1 MDAYGASRDRVVLLT
16 HEFWQRRY
24 RGIADIVGRSVR
36 LSRPEYLGGGD
47 EAYRVIGVL
56 ASDTWLFWKDFDVVL
71 PMQAELAR
79 VSDASLGLF
88 ERTVGRTTTGASLW
102 SARSSAPILLERIRM
117 AGSSQPP
124 ASLSVSALQ
133 DAIFADLRPQLTV
146 VLWLA
151 VMVFSLA
158 GINVVISTIAQAAE
172 QTRGT
177 AIRLAVG
184 ASYARLLGDT
194 LQQHGLTL
202 CLAAALGLTA
212 GSMARRRSRIADA
225 GRVGRAHPR

>member
-1 MDAYGASRDRVVLLT
+1 M
-16 HEFWQRRY
+16 
-24 RGIADIVGRSVR
+24 
-36 LSRPEYLGGGD
+36 
-47 EAYRVIGVL
+47 
-56 ASDTWLFWKDFDVVL
+56 
-71 PMQAELAR
+71 
-79 VSDASLGLF
+79 
-88 ERTVGRTTTGASLW
+88 W
-102 SARSSAPILLERIRM
+102 SARSSAPILLERIRLP
-117 AGSSQPP
+117 GSSQPP

-184 ASYARLLGDT
+184 ASYARLLGET

-202 CLAAALGLTA
+202 CLAAALGLPWPDRSSS
-212 GSMARRRSRIADA
+212 GSDRSCRTGGSRASRVSCPRCGLIGTRSR
-225 GRVGRAHPR
+225 G